1 MAPPPRPR
9 ERRPPP
15 KGGVAPTRPSP
26 LLPGAEPSGAH
37 VTCPPPASPPCC
49 FSLPSAPGGGAAG
62 PRRSWASALAA
73 VSIRGQ
79 VSGRLAG
86 AEGLRVSEGEA
97 RRGWCS
103 CAGARCA
110 EGSAILPRRS
120 WGAGGLAVAF
130 PPVRLRPCA
139 SEPRAGGVAG
149 CARRRWVRARL
160 GAGRV
165 A

>member
-62 PRRSWASALAA
+62 PRRWRRFLFAGRLAA
-73 VSIRGQ
+73 VWR
-79 VSGRLAG
+79 
-86 AEGLRVSEGEA
+86 A
-97 RRGWCS
+97 RRDSVYLRG
-103 CAGARCA
+103 
-110 EGSAILPRRS
+110 RRD
-120 WGAGGLAVAF
+120 GAGVRVRGLAV
-130 PPVRLRPCA
+130 RRD
-139 SEPRAGGVAG
+139 PRSCHGSLGVQGVSPLPFHPSAYGRALVSPWRGGAAG